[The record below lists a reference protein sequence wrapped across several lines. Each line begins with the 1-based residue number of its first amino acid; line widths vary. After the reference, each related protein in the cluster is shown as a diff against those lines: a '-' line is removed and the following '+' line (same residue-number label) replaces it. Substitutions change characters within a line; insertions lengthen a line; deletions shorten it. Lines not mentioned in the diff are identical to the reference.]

1 MTPRE
6 GVVLASRS
14 LSLLFMVWAFSE
26 LTALPGHLYSFLRYA
41 DPVVTMASSDH
52 WRHYYLMMLAFNLTR
67 IVGFGLLAMWLRE
80 GGPEVAEL
88 LLPAAQVEDSH

>member
-41 DPVVTMASSDH
+41 DPVV
-52 WRHYYLMMLAFNLTR
+52 
-67 IVGFGLLAMWLRE
+67 LRPPPII
-80 GGPEVAEL
+80 GVTTT
-88 LLPAAQVEDSH
+88 